1 MTLACVSIV
10 VRMQLTKEAK
20 TKDSKTRFFFILGH
34 RKGSSGSSD
43 GCGMSTVLPSSASL
57 ISSESDIFS
66 TCKSPAT
73 LS

>member
-20 TKDSKTRFFFILGH
+20 TKDSKTRFFILGH